1 MRYDHITE
9 KPYCCVPAV
18 LQMIQARRGL
28 SSMSQD
34 EIGWE
39 LGLIVPAEVKSEFI
53 KVRTGPKP
61 LVGYGTQVSN
71 PQFSIEKYF
80 VRNSLPLSIKKVSA
94 TSVLELG
101 FIIVSALNQD
111 DDIVLCLNSLHLFGE
126 GDIEHVFL
134 IEKYNEAF
142 SQVTVVDSA
151 IGAPIHRITTVD
163 SIFETIQNHNVS
175 TLAGLW
181 IVSAKSGNTT
191 RHSSG
196 RQTTDAA

>member
-18 LQMIQARRGL
+18 LQMIQERRGL
-28 SSMSQD
+28 ISMSQD

-39 LGLIVPAEVKSEFI
+39 LGLIVPAEVKSKFI

-61 LVGYGTQVSN
+61 SVGYGTQVSN
-71 PQFSIEKYF
+71 PQFSIEEYF
-80 VRNSLPLSIKKVSA
+80 ARNCLPLSIKRVSA
-94 TSVLELG
+94 TSVLELDS
-101 FIIVSALNQD
+101 IIGSALKKD

-134 IEKYNEAF
+134 IEKYNEAIDE
-142 SQVTVVDSA
+142 VTVVDPA
-151 IGAPIHRITTVD
+151 IGAPVHRVTVVG

-175 TLAGLW
+175 TLGGIW
-181 IVSAKSGNTT
+181 IISGKNESTT

-196 RQTTDAA
+196 SQTAGAA

>member
-9 KPYCCVPAV
+9 KPHCCVPAV

-28 SSMSQD
+28 SIMSQD

-61 LVGYGTQVSN
+61 PVGYGTQVSK

-80 VRNSLPLSIKKVSA
+80 VRNRLPLSIKRVSA
-94 TSVLELG
+94 TSVSELRSI
-101 FIIVSALNQD
+101 FVSALDKD
-111 DDIVLCLNSLHLFGE
+111 DDTVLCLNSLYLFGE

-134 IEKYNEAF
+134 IEKYNE
-142 SQVTVVDSA
+142 STGQVTIVDPA
-151 IGAPIHRITTVD
+151 IGAPIHRDNAVD
-163 SIFETIQNHNVS
+163 SIFVTIKNHNAS
-175 TLAGLW
+175 TISGIW
-181 IVSAKSGNTT
+181 IVSAKTENTT

-196 RQTTDAA
+196 HQNAGAA